1 VTDGPGTATGSTVAA
16 AAELFEPAFRGLR
29 GSIEGLSADGLDWR
43 PPAEDSN
50 NLTVLATHGMH
61 SCRWW
66 LSIARG
72 AERPHRDR
80 PSEFVAEVGSAEE
93 LLEQVDGLAADCRA
107 LLDAPTPF
115 DPDAMR
121 DVPDDEPVSSAWA
134 LVHAIEHL
142 SEHSAVAQLTRQLWD
157 ARTSQP

>member
-1 VTDGPGTATGSTVAA
+1 MTEGRGSSTGPAVEAA
-16 AAELFEPAFRGLR
+16 ADLFEPPFAGLR
-29 GSIEGLSADGLDWR
+29 GAIEGLSAEGLAWR
-43 PPAEDSN
+43 PPARDAN
-50 NLTVLATHGMH
+50 PITVLATHAMH

-93 LLEQVDGLAADCRA
+93 LLGQVDGLAADCRA
-107 LLDAPTPF
+107 LLGSDVPF
-115 DPDAMR
+115 DPEAMH

-134 LVHAIEHL
+134 LLHAIEHL

-157 ARTSQP
+157 ARS

>member
-1 VTDGPGTATGSTVAA
+1 MTEGRETAGGSTVGAA
-16 AAELFEPAFRGLR
+16 RDLFEPPFAGLR
-29 GSIEGLSADGLDWR
+29 GSVEGLSAEGLAWR
-43 PPAEDSN
+43 PPADESN
-50 NLTVLATHGMH
+50 NLTVLATHAMH

-72 AERPHRDR
+72 AERPHRER

-93 LLEQVDGLAADCRA
+93 LLGQIDELAADCRV
-107 LLDAPTPF
+107 LLGSDEPF
-115 DPDAMR
+115 DPEAMH
-121 DVPDDEPVSSAWA
+121 DVPDDDPVSSAWA

-157 ARTSQP
+157 VRAKAT

>member
-1 VTDGPGTATGSTVAA
+1 VTEGRGASTGTTVAA
-16 AAELFEPAFRGLR
+16 AADLFEPPFTGLR
-29 GSIEGLSADGLDWR
+29 ASIEGLPAEGLSWR
-43 PPAEDSN
+43 PPARDAN
-50 NLTVLATHGMH
+50 PITVLATHAMH

-80 PSEFVAEVGSAEE
+80 PSEFVAVVGSAEE
-93 LLEQVDGLAADCRA
+93 LLGQVDALAEDCRA
-107 LLDAPTPF
+107 LLASTEPF
-115 DPDAMR
+115 DPEAMR
-121 DVPDDEPVSSAWA
+121 EVPDDEPVSSAWA

-157 ARTSQP
+157 ARSA

>member
-1 VTDGPGTATGSTVAA
+1 VTEGRGASTGSTIAA
-16 AAELFEPAFRGLR
+16 ARDLFEPPFRGLR
-29 GSIEGLSADGLDWR
+29 GSIEGLSADGLAWR
-43 PPAEDSN
+43 PPAQDAN
-50 NLTVLATHGMH
+50 PITVLAVHAMH

-80 PSEFVAEVGSAEE
+80 PSEFVAEAGSADE
-93 LLEQVDGLAADCRA
+93 LLGQVDALAADCRA
-107 LLDAPTPF
+107 FLDVGSPF
-115 DPDAMR
+115 DPGAMH

-157 ARTSQP
+157 AR

>member
-1 VTDGPGTATGSTVAA
+1 MTEGRATASGPTVAA
-16 AAELFEPAFRGLR
+16 AADLFEPPFRGLR
-29 GSIEGLSADGLDWR
+29 GSIEGLSAEGLAWR
-43 PPAEDSN
+43 PPAEDAN
-50 NLTVLATHGMH
+50 PITVLAVHAMH

-80 PSEFVAEVGSAEE
+80 PSEFVAVASSAEE
-93 LLEQVDGLAADCRA
+93 LLGQVDALAADCRA
-107 LLDAPTPF
+107 LLDAATPF
-115 DPDAMR
+115 VPEATH

-142 SEHSAVAQLTRQLWD
+142 SEHSAVAQLTRQMWD
-157 ARTSQP
+157 ARSD

>member
-1 VTDGPGTATGSTVAA
+1 VTEGRAVASGSTVAA
-16 AAELFEPAFRGLR
+16 AADLFEPPFAGLR
-29 GSIEGLSADGLDWR
+29 ASIEGVSAEGLAWR
-43 PPAEDSN
+43 PPARDSN
-50 NLTVLATHGMH
+50 PITVLATHAMH

-66 LSIARG
+66 LSIARD

-80 PSEFVAEVGSAEE
+80 PSEFVAEVGSADE
-93 LLEQVDGLAADCRA
+93 LLSQVDALAADCRA
-107 LLDAPTPF
+107 LLMEGPF
-115 DPDAMR
+115 EPEAMH

-157 ARTSQP
+157 ARTTSP

>member
-1 VTDGPGTATGSTVAA
+1 VTDGRGSATVAA
-16 AAELFEPAFRGLR
+16 AADLFEPPFRGLR
-29 GSIEGLSADGLDWR
+29 GSIEGLSAEGLAWR
-43 PPAEDSN
+43 PPARDAN
-50 NLTVLATHGMH
+50 PITVLAVHAMH

-80 PSEFVAEVGSAEE
+80 PSEFVAVAGSAEE
-93 LLEQVDGLAADCRA
+93 LLGQIDALAADCRA
-107 LLDAPTPF
+107 LLASEQPF
-115 DPDAMR
+115 DPDAMH

-157 ARTSQP
+157 AQRA

>member
-1 VTDGPGTATGSTVAA
+1 MTEGRGAPAGSTVAA
-16 AAELFEPAFRGLR
+16 AADLFEPPFAGLR
-29 GSIEGLSADGLDWR
+29 GAIEGLSAEGLAWR

-50 NLTVLATHGMH
+50 NLTVLATHAMH

-93 LLEQVDGLAADCRA
+93 LLAQVDALVTDCRA
-107 LLDAPTPF
+107 LLAADDPF
-115 DPDAMR
+115 DPDAMH

-157 ARTSQP
+157 ARSAS

>member
-1 VTDGPGTATGSTVAA
+1 VTEGRTTSSGPTIAA
-16 AAELFEPAFRGLR
+16 ARDLFEPPFAGLR
-29 GSIEGLSADGLDWR
+29 GAVEGSSAEGLAWR

-50 NLTVLATHGMH
+50 PVTVLATHAMH
-61 SCRWW
+61 SARWW

-72 AERPHRDR
+72 ADLPFRDR

-93 LLEQVDGLAADCRA
+93 LLSGVDALAADCRA
-107 LLDAPTPF
+107 LLDGTGRF
-115 DPDAMR
+115 DPEAMH

-134 LVHAIEHL
+134 LLHAIEHL

-157 ARTSQP
+157 RRSAAP

>member
-1 VTDGPGTATGSTVAA
+1 VTDPHPAITAA
-16 AAELFEPAFRGLR
+16 ADLFEPPFRGLR
-29 GSIEGLSADGLDWR
+29 GSTEGLSADGLEWR
-43 PPAEDSN
+43 PPARDSN
-50 NLTVLATHGMH
+50 NLTVLATHAMH

-80 PSEFVAEVGSAEE
+80 PSEFVAEVGSADE
-93 LLEQVDGLAADCRA
+93 LLGQVDSLAADCRR
-107 LLDAPTPF
+107 LLASDAPF
-115 DPDAMR
+115 DPDAMQ

-134 LVHAIEHL
+134 LLHAIEHL